1 MPCEKPLIFISYSHD
16 PDAPVAFLIDEI
28 LQNMEYKVYL
38 DQRGLLNMP
47 DDWRN
52 EVKNKIQEADR
63 VIFICSPQSL
73 DTLPEKILQNDGMGF
88 EYRCALDNN
97 KTIVPVSTVSIEK
110 ISAKLPEGLK
120 YRKILAISWDSFIGF
135 KENLREAC
143 KVTITLRDVINEL
156 EKMINAF
163 EGSNNYYH
171 LYQLYNELVHLSMQ
185 NWAEQEYIL
194 KNANFR
200 KRKRECFNKLNFLEK
215 MKIFFIKSQ
224 KEKEIGHYTHKW
236 NILHNHRMMEKWYVI
251 E

>member
-1 MPCEKPLIFISYSHD
+1 MPCKKPLIFISYSHD
-16 PDAPVAFLIDEI
+16 PDSPVAFLIDEI

-38 DQRGLLNMP
+38 DRRGLLNMP
-47 DDWRN
+47 NDWRN

-73 DTLPEKILQNDGMGF
+73 DTLPEKIQQNDGMGF

-120 YRKILAISWDSFIGF
+120 YRRILAISWDAFIGF

-143 KVTITLRDVINEL
+143 KVTITLRDVIKEL
-156 EKMINAF
+156 EKQIENC
-163 EGSNNYYH
+163 GSSNNYYV
-171 LYQLYNELVHLSMQ
+171 YQLYKELVHLSIQ
-185 NWAEQEYIL
+185 NLEEND
-194 KNANFR
+194 KFR

-224 KEKEIGHYTHKW
+224 KEKEIGRYNHKW
-236 NILHNHRMMEKWYVI
+236 NIFYNHRMMEKWYVI
-251 E
+251 K